1 MLDFLA
7 EDMAFIP
14 DVDMQIGK
22 ESRTMVVPCLLLPH
36 GGRMMIDIKAGGRI
50 SPDRPAA
57 GSEMN
62 ARAVIGGA
70 HATGKSIRATGVD
83 AYGSK

>member
-1 MLDFLA
+1 
-7 EDMAFIP
+7 
-14 DVDMQIGK
+14 
-22 ESRTMVVPCLLLPH
+22 
-36 GGRMMIDIKAGGRI
+36 MIDIKAGGRI

-70 HATGKSIRATGVD
+70 HATGKSIRATGVV